1 MKKNPH
7 AVVAVAFLI
16 AAASANAQNANFMEL
31 VKAGSPQDIKK
42 ALGGGLDVN
51 SRDEVNGWTPL
62 MYAARFN
69 RNPESLVALLDSGAK
84 IEARADDG
92 STVLMCAAAG
102 NTNPEVI
109 SALVKRGA
117 QVDARAGGWTALMC
131 GAGFND
137 NPEVVLAL
145 LKAGAN
151 AKLRDNT
158 GKTAFDRARL
168 NDRMRGTEAY
178 AALKRAVSD

>member
-1 MKKNPH
+1 MKKKPH
-7 AVVAVAFLI
+7 AVAAVAFFI
-16 AAASANAQNANFMEL
+16 AAASANAQNASLMEL
-31 VKAGSPQDIKK
+31 VKAGSPLDIKK
-42 ALGGGLDVN
+42 ALGQGLDGN
-51 SRDEVNGWTPL
+51 ARDAVNGWTPL

-69 RNPESLVALLDSGAK
+69 RDPAAIEALLDSGAK

-92 STVLMCAAAG
+92 STALMCAAAG

-117 QVDARAGGWTALMC
+117 QVDARADGWTALMC
-131 GAGFND
+131 AAGFND

-158 GKTAFDRARL
+158 GRTAFDRARL
-168 NDRMRGTEAY
+168 NDRIRGTEAY